1 MPISFSVVRPNKSLR
16 GFLNIY
22 IIPKGKKII
31 GRNIINCVMIS
42 EIIAIDSDTKEAI
55 QITN

>member
-1 MPISFSVVRPNKSLR
+1 MPTSFRVVRPNKSLR

-31 GRNIINCVMIS
+31 GRNIRNCVMIN
-42 EIIAIDSDTKEAI
+42 EIIAIASDTKEAI
-55 QITN
+55 HIAT